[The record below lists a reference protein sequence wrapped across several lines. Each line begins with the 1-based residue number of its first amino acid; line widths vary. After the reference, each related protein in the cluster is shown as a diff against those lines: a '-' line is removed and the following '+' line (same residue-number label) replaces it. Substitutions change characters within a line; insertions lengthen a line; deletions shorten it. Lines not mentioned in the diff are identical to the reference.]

1 MVWFHT
7 GVRCKDDM
15 VFILVRCN
23 DGMVFILVWRCKGMV
38 LITCVMQRWYGF
50 HTREALRRYGFYYS
64 CHAEMVWFWY
74 SCHPEM
80 VWFSYSWRVWFDWA
94 TSGDL
99 RGCVILRWYGLKT
112 RDMLVWFGWL
122 VRRSLLVAKL
132 VRRNHT
138 LFWLSKTKL
147 AKHDLGWSSC
157 VICFAKLCNPQYS
170 AKQSNNT
177 FIRLYC
183 KVDQ

>member
-94 TSGDL
+94 TYGDL

-138 LFWLSKTKL
+138 LFWLSWKFNSYRCPLLLVKNFPFEHNFEIFSL
-147 AKHDLGWSSC
+147 PFSPEKFHS
-157 VICFAKLCNPQYS
+157 
-170 AKQSNNT
+170 
-177 FIRLYC
+177 
-183 KVDQ
+183 

>member
-138 LFWLSKTKL
+138 LFWLSSFALL
-147 AKHDLGWSSC
+147 ASTVALFS
-157 VICFAKLCNPQYS
+157 LPS
-170 AKQSNNT
+170 AFSKA
-177 FIRLYC
+177 
-183 KVDQ
+183 